1 MQQEPGKSQER
12 FQPPTYDKFP
22 ESLARI
28 GRNAR
33 ARQICFAPPL
43 TTTTTMADDEKLKRV
58 VARLANAPS
67 ISLPTDYP
75 RPAGSHKLI
84 AASHAGTLPDATLSA
99 LDSLTRYEPDDDVP
113 NHAHVLLATFVVLL
127 HRYTGDSTVVIAV
140 GDVLVKVDIEPS
152 DPFWAVLRRV
162 QFALREAAEDR
173 VPFEDVRRALG
184 RTDDTDALFR
194 VHFGEEEVTNLGVD
208 MALALLPGKRV
219 HIAYNSLLFSAAR
232 AALVL
237 EQLELLVQVA
247 AKDPVMPVGA
257 MSLRTPGV
265 PLPDSKADLNW
276 CGWKGAITDVFS
288 RNARAHPDRP
298 CVVQS
303 LPTDGPVEQQQR
315 QTFTYGEIRR
325 SANVVAHAL
334 LAAGVQREEVVMIYA
349 HRSVELVVAVMG
361 VLKAGA
367 TFSVIGEHHLP
378 LPFSSSHL
386 PPKIP
391 HTLPRGRPSISRS
404 PPRVH

>member
-1 MQQEPGKSQER
+1 
-12 FQPPTYDKFP
+12 
-22 ESLARI
+22 
-28 GRNAR
+28 
-33 ARQICFAPPL
+33 
-43 TTTTTMADDEKLKRV
+43 MAHDEKLKRV

-75 RPAGSHKLI
+75 RPAGSHKSI
-84 AASHAGTLPDATLSA
+84 AASHAGTLADATLAA
-99 LDSLTRYEPDDDVP
+99 LDLLAHYERDEDEPT
-113 NHAHVLLATFVVLL
+113 NAHVLLSTFVVLL
-127 HRYTGDSTVVIAV
+127 HRYTGDTTVVIAV
-140 GDVLVKVDIEPS
+140 GDVLVKVEIESS

-162 QFALREAAEDR
+162 QFALREAAEDK

-194 VHFGEEEVTNLGVD
+194 VHFGEQVVDNLGVD
-208 MALALLPGKRV
+208 MSLVLLPEKRV

-232 AALVL
+232 TALVL
-237 EQLELLVQVA
+237 QQLELLVQGA
-247 AKDPVMPVGA
+247 AKDPIVPIGA
-257 MSLRTPGV
+257 MSLRTPAV
-265 PLPDSKADLNW
+265 PLPDSKANLNW
-276 CGWKGAITDVFS
+276 CGWMGAITDVFS

-315 QTFTYGEIRR
+315 HTYTYGEIRS

-367 TFSVIGEHHLP
+367 TFSVIGTIP
-378 LPFSSSHL
+378 RRAYIRCSCPA
-386 PPKIP
+386 KIP
-391 HTLPRGRPSISRS
+391 HIRLHAKRSI
-404 PPRVH
+404 